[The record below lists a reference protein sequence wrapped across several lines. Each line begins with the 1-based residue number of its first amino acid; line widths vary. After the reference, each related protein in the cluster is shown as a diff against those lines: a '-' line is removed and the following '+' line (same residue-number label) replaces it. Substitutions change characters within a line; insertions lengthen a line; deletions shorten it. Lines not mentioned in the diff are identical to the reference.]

1 MAKIDDVA
9 QMAGVS
15 KGTVSNVFSQK
26 RPTSKEVTE
35 RVLRAS
41 RALNYVPNH
50 IARSLV
56 TKKTMAIGLT
66 IPHGQFFFSVFHNQF
81 INAVILEASYYGYRV
96 LLDTMPQQEIKT
108 QSLASYPIDGAI
120 VMSPTED
127 DERVDLL
134 ELGQIPFVTV
144 GRGRDSTLDD
154 RYTVDN
160 DNAKIMQ
167 EICGYLT
174 GKGHRNILFL
184 NAGANMTVSTDR
196 EAAFLAAMAS
206 RGMDRHAALVRHKPD
221 LMTSEYLNYGYDE
234 TLQAVSQSK
243 DREPVTAI
251 IADDDRTAFSAM
263 NAIKDLNLRVP
274 EDISLFV
281 ICGDMSIM
289 DQSSPSLTSMDLQP
303 SELGAQAV
311 RMLMRKLGVI
321 EDDHRNRII
330 VESKIVER
338 NSCLAAAWNSGSSME
353 DHMDNK
359 GNRVWRAGV
368 IGLGGIGAY
377 HMKNIANMNNIQV
390 AAICDVNA
398 KAVEQ
403 VGDRL
408 GLPPGKRYS
417 DYKALMADPDIDFV
431 IAGVSNNYHYDV
443 VRAAIEQGKPILA
456 EKPFTRT
463 IEEAER
469 LYALYREMPVKCMI
483 GFSYRYRPCFQYVK
497 KMIERGELGKIRHIH
512 AHYLQEENAPMFNQP
527 YAWRF
532 SKEAAGSGVL
542 ADIGSHMVDAAR
554 FFVGEFECVSAM
566 LSTFIEQRTDPRTG
580 KPATVDV
587 DDFAGFQGV
596 LEGGVMAT
604 FHTHKNAIGTQNQ
617 FNVTIYGDL
626 GTASISVE
634 RPNEVRLALRSG
646 NSREL
651 VEQTIHLDASG
662 MITLLQDFVDGL
674 EDKPSFCYPTL
685 MDGYRNQHVMQMI
698 LDAAEDGV
706 TRHAGKQAGN

>member
-1 MAKIDDVA
+1 VAKIDDVA

-26 RPTSKEVTE
+26 RPTSKEVAE

-127 DERVDLL
+127 DERVELL
-134 ELGQIPFVTV
+134 ELGQIPFVMV
-144 GRGRDSTLDD
+144 GRGRDSTKADC
-154 RYTVDN
+154 YTVDS

-167 EICGYLT
+167 EICRYLI
-174 GKGHRNILFL
+174 GMGHRNILFL
-184 NAGANMTVSTDR
+184 NAVANMTVSTDR
-196 EAAFLAAMAS
+196 GKAFLAAMALH
-206 RGMDRHAALVRHKPD
+206 GIDREPAFVCHKPD
-221 LMTSEYLNYGYDE
+221 LMTSEYLNYGYEE
-234 TLQAVSQSK
+234 TIRAVG
-243 DREPVTAI
+243 RGNENEPVTAI
-251 IADDDRTAFSAM
+251 IADDDRTAFSVM
-263 NAIKDLNLRVP
+263 NALKDLNLRVP

-311 RMLMRKLGVI
+311 RMLMRKLGVLA
-321 EDDHRNRII
+321 DDGRNRII

-338 NSCLAAAWNSGSSME
+338 DSCQTAWNSGSSME
-353 DHMDNK
+353 ERMGNQDN
-359 GNRVWRAGV
+359 RTWQAGI
-368 IGLGGIGAY
+368 IGLGGIGEY
-377 HMKNIANMNNIQV
+377 HMNNIANMRNMKV
-390 AAICDVNA
+390 AAVCDVNA
-398 KAVEQ
+398 QAVER

-417 DYKALMADPDIDFV
+417 DYKALLADPEIDFV
-431 IAGVSNNYHYDV
+431 ISGVSNNYHYDV
-443 VRAAIEQGKPILA
+443 MRAAIEWGKPILA

-463 IEEAER
+463 IEEAEQ
-469 LYALYREMPVKCMI
+469 LYALYREKPVKCMV
-483 GFSYRYRPCFQYVK
+483 GFSYRYKPCFQYVK
-497 KMIERGELGKIRHIH
+497 QLIERGGLGKIRHIH
-512 AHYLQEENAPMFNQP
+512 AHYLQEENAPMFDHP
-527 YAWRF
+527 YTWRF
-532 SKEAAGSGVL
+532 SKEVAGSGVL

-554 FFVGEFECVSAM
+554 FFVGEFESVSAV
-566 LSTFIEQRTDPRTG
+566 LSTFIDQRTDPRTG
-580 KPATVDV
+580 KPAKVDV

-596 LEGGVMAT
+596 LAGGVMAT
-604 FHTHKNAIGTQNQ
+604 FHTHKNAIGTHNQ

-634 RPNEVRLALRSG
+634 RPNEVRLATRSG
-646 NSREL
+646 NAREL

-662 MITLLQDFVDGL
+662 TTTLLQDFVNGL

-706 TRHAGKQAGN
+706 TRHAGKEAGE

>member
-66 IPHGQFFFSVFHNQF
+66 IPHGQYSFSVFHNQF
-81 INAVILEASYYGYRV
+81 INAVILEASAHGYRV
-96 LLDTMPQQEIKT
+96 LLDTMVQQEIKT

-120 VMSPTED
+120 VMSPTEQ
-127 DERVDLL
+127 DERIDLL
-134 ELGQIPFVTV
+134 ELGQIPFVMV
-144 GRGRDSTLDD
+144 GRGRGRDSKKDVVS
-154 RYTVDN
+154 TVDS

-174 GKGHRNILFL
+174 GMGHRNILFL
-184 NAGANMTVSTDR
+184 NAGADMTVSIDR
-196 EAAFLAAMAS
+196 EAAFYEAMAS
-206 RGMDRHAALVRHKPD
+206 HGIDRRSAHVCHKPD
-221 LMTSEYLNYGYDE
+221 LRTSEYLNYGYEE
-234 TLQAVSQSK
+234 TKQAIGRG
-243 DREPVTAI
+243 DGEPITAI
-251 IADDDRTAFSAM
+251 IADDDRTAFSVM
-263 NAIKDLNLRVP
+263 NALKDLNLQVP

-311 RMLMRKLGVI
+311 RMLMRKLGVL
-321 EDDHRNRII
+321 EDDGRDRII

-338 NSCLAAAWNSGSSME
+338 DSCRKAWYSGSSME
-353 DHMDNK
+353 ERM
-359 GNRVWRAGV
+359 GNRDKRIWQAGI
-368 IGLGGIGAY
+368 IGLGGIGEY
-377 HMKNIANMNNIQV
+377 HMNNIAKMNNIKI
-390 AAICDVNA
+390 AAVCDVNTQ
-398 KAVEQ
+398 AVEK
-403 VGDRL
+403 VADRL
-408 GLPPGKRYS
+408 GLPSGKRYT
-417 DYKALMADPDIDFV
+417 DYQALLADPEIDFV
-431 IAGVSNNYHYDV
+431 ISGVSNNYHYDV
-443 VRAAIEQGKPILA
+443 LRAAIEQGKPILA

-469 LYALYREMPVKCMI
+469 LYALYQEKPVKCMI

-497 KMIERGELGKIRHIH
+497 QLIERGGLGKIRHIH
-512 AHYLQEENAPMFNQP
+512 AHYLQEENAPMFDHP
-527 YAWRF
+527 YTWRF
-532 SKEAAGSGVL
+532 NKEAAGSGVL

-554 FFVGEFECVSAM
+554 FFIGEFESVSAM
-566 LSTFIEQRTDPRTG
+566 LSTFIDERTDPRTG
-580 KPATVDV
+580 KPAKVDV

-604 FHTHKNAIGTQNQ
+604 FHTHKNAIGTDNQ

-634 RPNEVRLALRSG
+634 RPDEVRLAMRSG
-646 NSREL
+646 DAREL
-651 VEQTIHLDASG
+651 VEQTIHLDASA
-662 MITLLQDFVDGL
+662 MPTLLQDFVDGL
-674 EDKPSFCYPTL
+674 EDQPSAFFPTL
-685 MDGYRNQHVMQMI
+685 WDGYRNQHVMQMI
-698 LDAAEDGV
+698 LDAAEDGA
-706 TRHAGKQAGN
+706 TKRASK

>member
-134 ELGQIPFVTV
+134 ELGQIPFVMV
-144 GRGRDSTLDD
+144 GRGRDTTQEDF
-154 RYTVDN
+154 YTVDS

-167 EICGYLT
+167 EICRYLT
-174 GKGHRNILFL
+174 GRGHRNILFL

-206 RGMDRHAALVRHKPD
+206 HGIDRQSAIVRHKPD
-221 LMTSEYLNYGYDE
+221 LMTSEYLNYGYEE
-234 TLQAVSQSK
+234 TTQAIGQSNGK
-243 DREPVTAI
+243 EPVTAI
-251 IADDDRTAFSAM
+251 IADDDRTAFSVM
-263 NAIKDLNLRVP
+263 NALKDLNLRVP

-311 RMLMRKLGVI
+311 RMLMRKLGVLA
-321 EDDHRNRII
+321 DDGRNRII

-338 NSCLAAAWNSGSSME
+338 DSCQTAWNSGSTME
-353 DHMDNK
+353 DRMGKRDN
-359 GNRVWRAGV
+359 RIWQAGI
-368 IGLGGIGAY
+368 IGLGGIGEY
-377 HMKNIANMNNIQV
+377 HMSNIAKTTNIKV
-390 AAICDVNA
+390 AAVCDVNVQS
-398 KAVEQ
+398 VER

-417 DYKALMADPDIDFV
+417 DYKALMADPEIDFI
-431 IAGVSNNYHYDV
+431 IAGVSNNYHYEV

-469 LYALYREMPVKCMI
+469 LYELYREKPVKCMI

-497 KMIERGELGKIRHIH
+497 QLIERGGLGKIRHIH
-512 AHYLQEENAPMFNQP
+512 AHYLQEENAPMFNHP
-527 YAWRF
+527 YTWRF
-532 SKEAAGSGVL
+532 SKEVAGSGVL

-554 FFVGEFECVSAM
+554 FFVGEFECVTAM
-566 LSTFIEQRTDPRTG
+566 MSTFIEQRTDPRTG
-580 KPATVDV
+580 RPEKVDV

-604 FHTHKNAIGTQNQ
+604 FHTHKNAVGTNNQ
-617 FNVTIYGDL
+617 FNVTLYGDL
-626 GTASISVE
+626 GTASIAVE
-634 RPNEVRLALRSG
+634 RPNEVRLATRSG
-646 NSREL
+646 ASQEL
-651 VEQTIHLDASG
+651 IEQTIHLDASG
-662 MITLLQDFVDGL
+662 MTTLLQDFVDGL

-706 TRHAGKQAGN
+706 MRQAGKEAGK